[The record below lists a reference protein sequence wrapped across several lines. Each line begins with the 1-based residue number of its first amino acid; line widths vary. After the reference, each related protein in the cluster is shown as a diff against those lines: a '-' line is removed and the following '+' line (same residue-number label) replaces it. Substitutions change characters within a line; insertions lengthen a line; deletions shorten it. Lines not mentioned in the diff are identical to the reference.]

1 MDSRPIGIAALAL
14 GIIGAAGV
22 GSYLALRP
30 TQPPAAVATTAQ
42 NQPAGT
48 PASTAS
54 PTAPKPVTETEGT
67 VAPDSKAASKV
78 DQKAEPIEAP
88 KPSASAPAKKPSPK
102 SDKTDASSRRP
113 AAAPATASRTPAPPV
128 GTVASRDP
136 YGSGQSGYGS
146 ASGPNAP
153 AAGSNGTSSP
163 YRDHPAGENPA
174 NVQPPVSQTPVEQA
188 PPPEPPAP
196 PRPRFEELQI
206 PADSV
211 IGLRLD
217 DSISSETARVEDRVE
232 ARVSRDVRVNG
243 EIAVPAGT
251 RARGN
256 VTLVEGG
263 GKFKERARLGV
274 RFHTLVLAD
283 GSTIPIQTET
293 IYREGQE
300 MTNKSAAKIG
310 GAAAAGALIGAIFG
324 GGKGAAIG
332 GAAGAGAGTAATA
345 VGPRSQATLI
355 AGSTVTVR
363 LSNPATVTIEK

>member
-1 MDSRPIGIAALAL
+1 MDSRPLGIAALAL

-30 TQPPAAVATTAQ
+30 SQSPAPVAAAAQ
-42 NQPAGT
+42 NQPAAAT
-48 PASTAS
+48 PAAGGSPSTV
-54 PTAPKPVTETEGT
+54 PKAVAETEGT
-67 VAPDSKAASKV
+67 VTPDSKADPKVSAAASAA
-78 DQKAEPIEAP
+78 QAEPVEAP
-88 KPSASAPAKKPSPK
+88 KPSASAKKTASAKPEK
-102 SDKTDASSRRP
+102 SDKDKTDSSSRRP
-113 AAAPATASRTPAPPV
+113 APAPSTASRTPAPV
-128 GTVASRDP
+128 GTIASRDP
-136 YGSGQSGYGS
+136 YGSGQGQ
-146 ASGPNAP
+146 GPAEP
-153 AAGSNGTSSP
+153 
-163 YRDHPAGENPA
+163 GENPA
-174 NVQPPVSQTPVEQA
+174 NAQAPVPQPPVEQA
-188 PPPEPPAP
+188 PPEPPAP
-196 PRPRFEELQI
+196 RRPQFEELQI

-211 IGLRLD
+211 IGLRLED
-217 DSISSETARVEDRVE
+217 TISSEFARVEDRVE
-232 ARVSRDVRVNG
+232 ARVARDVRVNG

-251 RARGN
+251 KARGN

-300 MTNKSAAKIG
+300 MANKSAAKIG

-332 GAAGAGAGTAATA
+332 GAAGAGAGSAATA
-345 VGPRSQATLI
+345 MGPRSQATLT